1 MSETPTETPPDES
14 AYLSTGATTPSED
27 STQAEPTG
35 AGDEPREPAA
45 EAAALMAGLDE
56 LFNELLS
63 LRGNSAPEPGR
74 PAPDTDLA
82 ALVSV
87 ARMAVQG
94 WFHTTE
100 AVVEPGGSVTLALMV
115 TNLGE
120 EVEHFALSPTGM
132 AAGWTTI
139 RPAHLTLFGG
149 AQQSVDVEIT
159 PPRLPGTTSGPTSL
173 GVRIVPTGNPDE
185 VAHADITLD
194 VAPTFDR
201 RVTVLQPAMRSR
213 RRATFELMIEN
224 QGNVQASCRLH
235 LLEPT
240 GRLDG
245 DFDPPA
251 VGVEPGGSTLVRLR
265 TRTSRRQWERRALSI
280 PFTVD
285 ADQTGAPTVS
295 APATF
300 IQAPVLPERL
310 WGRLGAAAAGLAAL
324 AGVWVGVVRPEIE
337 RAAVEAVAGLPTP
350 TTAPDGVVP
359 DPSTV
364 GAPSTSVAPAT
375 LTAAEPAG
383 RPFSASLPSG
393 GAQFQ
398 QSVQTYTVPAG
409 SRLLVTQF
417 IVQNPYGDEGTA
429 VLRIGTIP
437 FEYDLVNLDGI
448 DANQGFLEP
457 LELGGGATITFE
469 VSCGAIGRTG
479 ATACSSSATVIGRL
493 LDDDDAGI

>member
-1 MSETPTETPPDES
+1 MSETPTETPVDGLP
-14 AYLSTGATTPSED
+14 
-27 STQAEPTG
+27 
-35 AGDEPREPAA
+35 GDEPREPAV

-63 LRGNSAPEPGR
+63 LRAPTAPDTSR
-74 PAPDTDLA
+74 PAPAADLA

-87 ARMAVQG
+87 PRMAAQG
-94 WFHTTE
+94 WFHTSE
-100 AVVEPGGSVTLALMV
+100 AVVEPGGSTTLALMV

-132 AAGWTTI
+132 AAGWTII

-159 PPRLPGTTSGPTSL
+159 PPRLPGTTAGPTSL

-185 VAHADITLD
+185 VANAEVTLD

-201 RVTVLQPAMRSR
+201 RITVLQPAMRSR
-213 RRATFELMIEN
+213 RRATFELMVEN

-245 DFDPPA
+245 EFDPPA

-265 TRTSRRQWERRALSI
+265 TRTSRRQWERRARSI

-285 ADQTGAPTVS
+285 ADQTGAPTAS
-295 APATF
+295 AAATF

-310 WGRLGAAAAGLAAL
+310 WGRLGAAGAAVAAL

-337 RAAVEAVAGLPTP
+337 RAAVEAVADLPPP
-350 TTAPDGVVP
+350 TTAPDGFVP
-359 DPSTV
+359 GPTGI

-375 LTAAEPAG
+375 STAVEAEG

-398 QSVQTYTVPAG
+398 QSLQTYTVPAG

-457 LELGGGATITFE
+457 LELGPGATITFE
-469 VSCGAIGRTG
+469 VTCGLIGRTG
-479 ATACSSSATVIGRL
+479 ATACSSSAAVIGRL
-493 LDDDDAGI
+493 VDGVDGIDSDDAGI

>member
-1 MSETPTETPPDES
+1 MSETPTTLPGDES
-14 AYLSTGATTPSED
+14 
-27 STQAEPTG
+27 
-35 AGDEPREPAA
+35 REPAH
-45 EAAALMAGLDE
+45 EAAALIAGLDE
-56 LFNELLS
+56 LFNELLN
-63 LRGNSAPEPGR
+63 LRSTSAPDPGR
-74 PAPDTDLA
+74 PAPADDLA

-87 ARMAVQG
+87 PRMAVQG

-100 AVVEPGGSVTLALMV
+100 AAVEPGGSTTIALMV

-120 EVEHFALSPTGM
+120 DVEHFALSPTGM

-149 AQQSVDVEIT
+149 AQQSVDVEIA

-185 VAHADITLD
+185 VAHADITLE

-201 RVTVLQPAMRSR
+201 RITVLQPAMRST
-213 RRATFELMIEN
+213 RRATFELMVEN
-224 QGNVQASCRLH
+224 HGNVQASCRLH
-235 LLEPT
+235 LIEPT

-245 DFDPPA
+245 DFEPPA
-251 VGVEPGGSTLVRLR
+251 VGVEPGGSALVRLR
-265 TRTSRRQWERRALSI
+265 TRTSRRQWERRAVSI
-280 PFTVD
+280 PFRVE
-285 ADQTGAPTVS
+285 ADQTGAPTAS
-295 APATF
+295 ADATF
-300 IQAPVLPERL
+300 IQAPVVPERL
-310 WGRLGAAAAGLAAL
+310 GTRVGVAVAGAAAL
-324 AGVWVGVVRPEIE
+324 AGAWVGLVRPEIE
-337 RAAVEAVAGLPTP
+337 RAAVDAVASLPPP

-359 DPSTV
+359 DPAAVGTPPTSLAPPV
-364 GAPSTSVAPAT
+364 GATPAT
-375 LTAAEPAG
+375 TG

-457 LELGGGATITFE
+457 LELDEGATITFE
-469 VSCGAIGRTG
+469 VTCGTIGRTG
-479 ATACSSSATVIGRL
+479 AAACSSSATVIGRL
-493 LDDDDAGI
+493 VDRDDQGA

>member
-1 MSETPTETPPDES
+1 MSDTPTTVPDD
-14 AYLSTGATTPSED
+14 G
-27 STQAEPTG
+27 
-35 AGDEPREPAA
+35 PREPAHD
-45 EAAALMAGLDE
+45 AAALIAGLDE
-56 LFNELLS
+56 LFNELLG
-63 LRGNSAPEPGR
+63 LRGSSAADTGR
-74 PAPDTDLA
+74 PAPAHDLA
-82 ALVSV
+82 ALANVP
-87 ARMAVQG
+87 RMAVQG

-100 AVVEPGGSVTLALMV
+100 AAVEPGGSTTIALMV

-149 AQQSVDVEIT
+149 AQQSVDVEIS

-173 GVRIVPTGNPDE
+173 GVRIVPTGSPDD
-185 VAHADITLD
+185 VAHADITLE
-194 VAPTFDR
+194 VASTFDR
-201 RVTVLQPAMRSR
+201 RITMLQPAMRST
-213 RRATFELMIEN
+213 RRATFELMVEN
-224 QGNVQASCRLH
+224 HGNVQASCRLH
-235 LLEPT
+235 LIEPT

-280 PFTVD
+280 PFRIE

-295 APATF
+295 ADATF
-300 IQAPVLPERL
+300 IQAPVVPERL
-310 WGRLGAAAAGLAAL
+310 WARVGAAVAALAAL
-324 AGVWVGVVRPEIE
+324 TGAWVGLVKPEIE
-337 RAAVEAVAGLPTP
+337 RAAADAVASLPAP
-350 TTAPDGVVP
+350 TTAPDGRVP
-359 DPSTV
+359 DPTSIDTPPTSI
-364 GAPSTSVAPAT
+364 GLAPDV
-375 LTAAEPAG
+375 TAAPTG
-383 RPFSASLPSG
+383 QPFSANLPSG

-429 VLRIGTIP
+429 VLRVGTIP
-437 FEYDLVNLDGI
+437 FEYDLINLDGI

-457 LELGGGATITFE
+457 LELVEGATITFE
-469 VSCGAIGRTG
+469 VSCGVIGRTG

-493 LDDDDAGI
+493 VDRDDTDT